1 MKKLTDEEKLKY
13 IRSKEYPVKPS
24 EKFTFYQYYA
34 AVVHFL
40 LMKMNRWNTI
50 VDHKLMMDK
59 IKNQYKYFFKD

>member
-40 LMKMNRWNTI
+40 LMKMIGFNTI
-50 VDHKLMMDK
+50 FYNK
-59 IKNQYKYFFKD
+59 III